1 MADKAKPVSLNDLFL
16 DARHLAP
23 GVRDLPGGARQG
35 MRTEQPGFTIT
46 IKEIVD
52 NQPLYGEKAGITAR
66 NFQDLLDALKRVD
79 EFDAILPSARKLLE
93 VLEESRAYD
102 MDQIQRM
109 VHSFA
114 SSVEGMASAYKD
126 DELLARYEQTRTYR
140 SAAGIKAARTRL
152 RNQEPVEPETL
163 EPETPEPQTVAID

>member
-1 MADKAKPVSLNDLFL
+1 MAANAKPVSLNDLFL

-23 GVRDLPGGARQG
+23 SVRDLPNGARQG
-35 MRTEQPGFTIT
+35 MRTAQPGFQAM
-46 IKEIVD
+46 IKEVVD

-66 NFQDLLDALKRVD
+66 NFQDLMDALKRVD
-79 EFDAILPSARKLLE
+79 EFDAILPAARKLLE

-114 SSVEGMASAYKD
+114 ASVEGMASAYKD
-126 DELLARYEQTRTYR
+126 DELLARYEQTRAYR

-152 RNQEPVEPETL
+152 RNQEPT
-163 EPETPEPQTVAID
+163 EPETPEIEEPEIEEPEIE

>member
-1 MADKAKPVSLNDLFL
+1 MADKAKAVSLNDLFL

-23 GVRDLPGGARQG
+23 GVRDLPPGGRVG
-35 MRTEQPGFTIT
+35 LRTEQPGYQDTIR
-46 IKEIVD
+46 EIVD
-52 NQPLYGEKAGITAR
+52 NQPLYGEKAGITGR
-66 NFQDLLDALKRVD
+66 NFQDLQDALKRVA

-109 VHSFA
+109 VHSIA
-114 SSVEGMASAYKD
+114 SSVEGRASAYKD

-140 SAAGIKAARTRL
+140 SATGVKAARTRL
-152 RNQEPVEPETL
+152 RNLAPT
-163 EPETPEPQTVAID
+163 EPETPEIE